1 MPINIKGIPS
11 ENTIHKFGGVIMDNN
26 NQSLAFYIIRKLV
39 IALIIT
45 ISLLFASNIAWLVV
59 LNQYEFKTVTVEQ
72 DTSDSEDC
80 NYVEDENNIYGD
92 EES

>member
-1 MPINIKGIPS
+1 
-11 ENTIHKFGGVIMDNN
+11 MDNN

-59 LNQYEFKTVTVEQ
+59 LNQYEFETVTVKQ
-72 DTSDSEDC
+72 DTSDGGDC
-80 NYVEDENNIYGD
+80 NYIGDENNIYG
-92 EES
+92 EAES

>member
-1 MPINIKGIPS
+1 MN
-11 ENTIHKFGGVIMDNN
+11 NN
-26 NQSLAFYIIRKLV
+26 NQSLTFYIIRKLV

-59 LNQYEFKTVTVEQ
+59 INQYEFETVTVEQ
-72 DTSDSEDC
+72 DTSDGEDC

-92 EES
+92 VES